1 MTEKKVLKKKT
12 YINDSK
18 QVITVAYKNASSK
31 RLYEGEVLDDEEL
44 EMDRLVKESVRAA
57 VKKAKVCGKPIAVL
71 DRETGK
77 ACLVYGDG
85 RKVVVG

>member
-1 MTEKKVLKKKT
+1 MSEKKVLKKKT
-12 YINDSK
+12 YTNESQ
-18 QVITVAYKNASSK
+18 QVINVAYKNASSK
-31 RLYEGEVLDDEEL
+31 KLYDREILDKEEF

-57 VKKAKVCGKPIAVL
+57 IKKAKVCGKPIAVL
-71 DRETGK
+71 DRKTGK